1 MDFRFSPEIEAFR
14 QEVKDFI
21 KKELTPEAKAAWGG
35 AALPDTP
42 PRREFLRKLGRKGW
56 LGLSWPKEYGGQGL
70 PGIYEYILSYELVY
84 AGAPHPGRGVG
95 IVGKT
100 LIRHGS
106 DRLKKEFLPK
116 IARDDIQIALGYTE
130 PEAGSDLASLKLKAV
145 RDGDDFIMNGQKLF
159 STSAH
164 FSEYVWL
171 AVRTSAQGPKQAGI
185 SLFVADLKVP
195 GVTIKPMW
203 TMAGEQVSEIYFDN
217 ARVPGYRL
225 VGELNRGWQYITEAM
240 ALERFALATQGA
252 ANRRKVEA
260 LLDWV
265 RQAELH
271 GKPIAK
277 DPLVRQRIAELVI
290 ESEVLKL
297 FEYDVLDIASKD
309 RTPTIEAAIN
319 KLFGSEL
326 DQRININ
333 ATKIMGLYGQLQ
345 KGSKYVLEDGKFE
358 MDYRASVVG
367 TIAAGS
373 SEIQR
378 NIIALRLLNLPK

>member
-84 AGAPHPGRGVG
+84 AGVPHPGRGVG

-100 LIRHGS
+100 IIRHGS

-171 AVRTSAQGPKQAGI
+171 AVRTSTQGPKQAGI
-185 SLFVADLKVP
+185 SLFVADLQVP

-260 LLDWV
+260 LLNWV

-333 ATKIMGLYGQLQ
+333 ATKIMELYGQLQ